1 MLTLWKYVFAHANAS
16 LIITVQ
22 RMAIP
27 AILRS
32 VFTRNKVLVV
42 FHHYDSREKL
52 SLFYHLNAWVLF
64 KLLSAAPS
72 TVRVVVVADF
82 WISFL
87 LAKGVPAS
95 VIIHVPNLFDTGK
108 YQADKSILKNDK
120 QVYFG
125 QYSAKQHA
133 SVFELITRLSA
144 QGYECFFTTPY
155 GNETGTE
162 KNVNVMHLKFDEYLE
177 KMASSSYTVCL
188 GAFNEGWNR
197 VAHESLLCN
206 TSVIGNASGGL
217 ADLLN
222 QSGQFLVADSNE
234 AYDVIT
240 RNRKKEINAEFLKRY
255 DLSQISYHAKPIID
269 FCIS

>member
-1 MLTLWKYVFAHANAS
+1 MITLWQYVFAHSNAS
-16 LIITVQ
+16 LVITVQ

-27 AILRS
+27 AILKS

-42 FHHYDSREKL
+42 FHHYDKRENL

-64 KLLSAAPS
+64 RLLSAAPS
-72 TVRVVVVADF
+72 HVRVVVVADF
-82 WISFL
+82 WINFL
-87 LAKGVPAS
+87 VARGVPSS
-95 VIIHVPNLFDTGK
+95 VIIHVPNLFDTGRYK
-108 YQADKSILKNDK
+108 PHKSILKNDK

-133 SVFELITRLSA
+133 SVFELVARLSE

-155 GNETGTE
+155 ENETGAE

-188 GAFNEGWNR
+188 AAFNEGWNR

-240 RNRKKEINAEFLKRY
+240 RNREREINGAFLKRY
-255 DLSQISYHAKPIID
+255 DLSQISYYAKPIID